1 MAKNNNFN
9 EIRNETTV
17 YEAIASDCDPIL
29 GARSKSFGIYHPIAT
44 QDQINAQFAT
54 NKPYTDKNG
63 IKRNNA
69 DGTTFYNNTN
79 DRYQGIRGA
88 NADGTKKVVDFYT
101 IPTTEAG
108 AGLTFGIPFI
118 LPSGTRV
125 AVEVAANEIPGF
137 IYYDT
142 TNNVLR
148 LRTNVAWVNF
158 TVAP

>member
-44 QDQINAQFAT
+44 QAQIDAQFAT
-54 NKPYTDKNG
+54 NKLYTDKNG
-63 IKRNNA
+63 IKRNNV
-69 DGTTFYNNTN
+69 DGTTFYNNTK
-79 DRYQGIRGA
+79 DRYQGIKGA
-88 NADGTKKVVDFYT
+88 NADGTKKVVDFF
-101 IPTTEAG
+101 TTTSTNAG
-108 AGLTFGIPFI
+108 TGLNGVPLI
-118 LPSGTRV
+118 LPSGTNA
-125 AVEVAANEIPGF
+125 AVEVEANEIPGF

-148 LRTNVAWVNF
+148 LRTNAAWVNF
-158 TVAP
+158 TVAA